1 MSRRPFYVPFQ
12 IPLERNFADLHGGI
26 ILPVPALDLVL
37 AARLILEYDHLAMAV
52 LRDDLA
58 GYGGSGGIL
67 AGYQLGL
74 ISAHREHF
82 AEGDLASH
90 IPREPLDL
98 HGFSWRYAVL
108 LPSATNYGV
117 HQPSDRHWERQL

>member
-1 MSRRPFYVPFQ
+1 MVPACTSCPPNRLTPSRCPCELRPLTDEPPPFLCAIQ

-37 AARLILEYDHLAMAV
+37 AARLILEHDHLAMAV

-58 GYGGSGGIL
+58 GYGRSGGIL

-74 ISAHREHF
+74 IRAHREHF
-82 AEGDLASH
+82 A
-90 IPREPLDL
+90 
-98 HGFSWRYAVL
+98 
-108 LPSATNYGV
+108 
-117 HQPSDRHWERQL
+117 